1 MAMMLIVWIV
11 VAVGIDVKVM
21 VEMTSRSVHQE
32 MR

>member
-21 VEMTSRSVHQE
+21 VEMTSRTVDQE